1 LISSE
6 KFAIGKECYAT
17 GYSRFRTQTLRMWE
31 IGYRTSPRFLRQ
43 ANAPKGLIGYMR
55 LPGKIDMRTRKG
67 NFHNIYEE
75 FADNIRIGL
84 SQNFGAKTISPKFF
98 YDDSGSRLFDKICR
112 QPEYYPTRTEIEI
125 LEKYSK
131 EIISGLNC
139 NAASMIEFGSGSSLK
154 TRIILKHF
162 FSYGVNVMYFP
173 VDISHTALGS
183 SVRKLTS
190 EFKNLSIIG
199 VSSEYLE
206 GIRRICNLIEANNQ
220 MPQKKVMFFLGSSI
234 GNFEPD
240 ATKSFLKSIKRSM
253 RTDTQDNLFIS
264 FDLEKDIDKLQAA
277 YNDRAGITSRF
288 NLNLLKRVNKD
299 LGGTF
304 NLRNFFHSATYNKKR
319 KRVEMFIVSKYD
331 QEVYIRDLNQT
342 IILKKN
348 EKIHTE
354 NSYKYSLNQIEQ
366 LAEESG
372 FVVMRNYVDTNRWF
386 ALVSL
391 SPR

>member
-1 LISSE
+1 
-6 KFAIGKECYAT
+6 
-17 GYSRFRTQTLRMWE
+17 
-31 IGYRTSPRFLRQ
+31 
-43 ANAPKGLIGYMR
+43 MR
-55 LPGKIDMRTRKG
+55 LPGKRDMGTRRG

-75 FADNIRIGL
+75 FADNIRKGL

-131 EIISGLNC
+131 DIISGLNC

-183 SVRKLTS
+183 SVRKLSS

-206 GIRRICNLIEANNQ
+206 GIRRIRNLIEANNQ
-220 MPQKKVMFFLGSSI
+220 MPKKKVMFFLGSSI

-240 ATKSFLKSIKRSM
+240 DTKSFLKSIKRSM

-288 NLNLLKRVNKD
+288 NLNLLRRVNKD

-304 NLRNFFHSATYNKKR
+304 NLRNFFHSATYNRKR
-319 KRVEMFIVSKYD
+319 KRIEMFIVSKCD

-372 FVVMRNYVDTNRWF
+372 FVVMRNYVDTNGWF